1 MQIPSTFSGMLP
13 GPKRDAVLARL
24 PAILASAIRVSVAV
38 SGGVND
44 AAMSAKAP
52 AKSGPR
58 LRTSRL
64 ANLDLNGCLVKKGCT
79 VSYYGVRGLVAGVS
93 RGRCRVEYLHYTG
106 RPTGSI
112 EWLICETVQV
122 VA

>member
-13 GPKRDAVLARL
+13 GPKRDAALARL
-24 PAILASAIRVSVAV
+24 SAIRASVAV

-44 AAMSAKAP
+44 AALSAKAP

-58 LRTSRL
+58 LRASRL
-64 ANLDLNGCLVKKGCT
+64 TNFDLNDCLVKKGCK
-79 VSYYGVRGLVAGVS
+79 VSYYGVRGVVAKVS
-93 RGRCRVEYLHYTG
+93 RGRCCVEYLDYTG
-106 RPTGSI
+106 RPTGYS
-112 EWLICETVQV
+112 EWLICGSVQV

>member
-13 GPKRDAVLARL
+13 GPKRDAALARL
-24 PAILASAIRVSVAV
+24 SAIRASVAV

-44 AAMSAKAP
+44 AALSAKAP

-58 LRTSRL
+58 FRASRL
-64 ANLDLNGCLVKKGCT
+64 SNLDLNDCLVKKGRT
-79 VSYYGVRGLVAGVS
+79 VSYHGLRGLVTRVS
-93 RGRCRVEYLHYTG
+93 RGRCCVEHLDYTG
-106 RPTGSI
+106 RPTGSS
-112 EWLICETVQV
+112 EWLICESVQV